1 MSRYESAILNWQPV
15 IGLEIHVQLS
25 TDTKMFSACEWGY
38 GKSPNTLVCPLT
50 MAYPGTLPIINK
62 KAVEKAV
69 VIGKALN
76 CKINNYSE
84 FSRKHYFYPDLPKGY
99 QISQYDKPICG
110 KGFLNVEVDS
120 EIYKVNITRAHL
132 EEDSGKLLHSEQKVS
147 LVDYNRSGT
156 PLIEIVTEPDFSEP
170 KLVDA
175 FLKTLKNRI
184 EYVGVS
190 DCDMEKGNLRVDLNV
205 SIMEKGSSTFGV
217 RREIKNLNS
226 FRIIGKAIKYEI
238 AEQAKIIESGG
249 AVKQSTMIWSEIE
262 NRTKVTREKEDAHDY
277 RYFPE
282 PDLAPLRISNA
293 EIEKILEQM
302 PELPD
307 QLASRLKNSYDLNSD
322 DVFFLV
328 SDKNIAKYYED
339 VLKKINEP
347 ILVLNWIKVNVMKVL
362 NRDKMDI
369 LQFTISPVRL
379 AELLALLIEN
389 KITKDNASKV
399 FDVMLDSNKNAL
411 DIMNSLKLN
420 ASTNQDDLSSIINKT
435 VDGFPDELRRL
446 KNGEKKLIK
455 FFMGQVMKETKGKY
469 PPALIIDMLN
479 KI

>member
-1 MSRYESAILNWQPV
+1 MKFF
-15 IGLEIHVQLS
+15 IHH
-25 TDTKMFSACEWGY
+25 T
-38 GKSPNTLVCPLT
+38 
-50 MAYPGTLPIINK
+50 
-62 KAVEKAV
+62 
-69 VIGKALN
+69 
-76 CKINNYSE
+76 
-84 FSRKHYFYPDLPKGY
+84 YFYKHSNLLKRRFFYGLLFSLITCCIPAITFSLEKDQLDKRFKKLSNELRCPTCQGLAVKDSQAGFSTSIKGK
-99 QISQYDKPICG
+99 IRE
-110 KGFLNVEVDS
+110 L
-120 EIYKVNITRAHL
+120 
-132 EEDSGKLLHSEQKVS
+132 
-147 LVDYNRSGT
+147 
-156 PLIEIVTEPDFSEP
+156 
-170 KLVDA
+170 
-175 FLKTLKNRI
+175 
-184 EYVGVS
+184 
-190 DCDMEKGNLRVDLNV
+190 
-205 SIMEKGSSTFGV
+205 MEKGSSVFGV

-322 DVFFLV
+322 DVLFLV
-328 SDKNIAKYYED
+328 SDKNIANYYED
-339 VLKKINEP
+339 VLKEINEP

-369 LQFTISPVRL
+369 LQFAISPVRL

>member
-110 KGFLNVEVDS
+110 KGFLNVKVDS
-120 EIYKVNITRAHL
+120 EIYKINITRAHL
-132 EEDSGKLLHSEQKVS
+132 EEDSGKLMHSEEKVS

-170 KLVDA
+170 RLVDA

-184 EYVGVS
+184 EYVGGS

-226 FRIIGKAIKYEI
+226 FRSIGKAIKYEI

-322 DVFFLV
+322 DVLFLV
-328 SDKNIAKYYED
+328 SDKNIANYYEA
-339 VLKKINEP
+339 VLEEINEP
-347 ILVLNWIKVNVMKVL
+347 VLVLNWIKVNVMKIL

-369 LQFTISPVRL
+369 LQFTITPFRL
-379 AELLALLIEN
+379 AELLTLLIEG

-399 FDVMLDSNKNAL
+399 FDVMLDSSKNAL

-420 ASTNQDDLSSIINKT
+420 VSTNQDNLSSIINKT
-435 VDGFPDELRRL
+435 VDSFPNELGRL

>member
-1 MSRYESAILNWQPV
+1 
-15 IGLEIHVQLS
+15 
-25 TDTKMFSACEWGY
+25 
-38 GKSPNTLVCPLT
+38 
-50 MAYPGTLPIINK
+50 
-62 KAVEKAV
+62 
-69 VIGKALN
+69 
-76 CKINNYSE
+76 
-84 FSRKHYFYPDLPKGY
+84 
-99 QISQYDKPICG
+99 
-110 KGFLNVEVDS
+110 
-120 EIYKVNITRAHL
+120 
-132 EEDSGKLLHSEQKVS
+132 
-147 LVDYNRSGT
+147 
-156 PLIEIVTEPDFSEP
+156 
-170 KLVDA
+170 
-175 FLKTLKNRI
+175 
-184 EYVGVS
+184 
-190 DCDMEKGNLRVDLNV
+190 
-205 SIMEKGSSTFGV
+205 MEKGSSTLGV

-322 DVFFLV
+322 DVLFLV
-328 SDKNIAKYYED
+328 SDKNIANYYED
-339 VLKKINEP
+339 VLKEINEP

-362 NRDKMDI
+362 NRDKIDI